1 LGYSLRHQG
10 GAGPAF
16 VPRFPFGGGM
26 RDSHSI
32 LLINDESL
40 LVETLKG
47 NFQASGYRIVTA
59 RNGEEGV
66 RQFQNN
72 RFDLVIT
79 DLDLRGMDGLQV
91 SWKIRKIDPQIP
103 VIMITGHPDWITSD
117 LASRH
122 GIRDFVVKP
131 FTWEQMLKKV
141 TDCLEP
147 RISPP
152 DSNELSQREPKNRK
166 DPYQCLSQ
174 FLSGQNRVIEMA
186 TRGEPLKDILMAL
199 TFELE
204 LCSEG
209 ILGSVHLVN
218 DESKQLSL
226 VAAPSL
232 FDPLLKDIES
242 VGLEGYSTPWSAA
255 VAHNKPILIEDI
267 LKNSLW
273 ERDRN
278 SATCCGLMASWS
290 FPLRRFDQKVA
301 GVLTFYSRT
310 ARSPSS
316 PELKWIL
323 SATRLFGVLLEFK
336 PFKGDEIPTDGQGEL
351 PSEKAREGVL
361 TFNSNGEIES
371 FNPTAAK
378 LFGYPG
384 NTLIGQ
390 NIKHLITERVPIRNS
405 SFDKVS
411 PGILKAA
418 AKGYRRDGSNLYLN
432 ISVDELSHPSGR
444 KFIATVSGLSQQT
457 YGETVLRET
466 QKKFEELSE
475 SATPSTPLGEVR
487 RKHFNEGEKQ
497 SEVLG
502 NEASQHLQKQ
512 LVQSEKWAVTGK
524 LAASLAHEFKNPLF
538 GILNV
543 LEKVARKFSLKQ
555 GPDDLLELAIR
566 ECYRVMDLVEKMQ
579 DVHRPSSHS
588 PEQVDLNLVIKDMV
602 LLTRTPLR
610 KRNIRLV
617 MDLDP
622 RLPKILVI
630 KDQIKQVMLNM
641 LNNAGEAIAGQEGKI
656 AVRTRVTESSLK
668 IVIQDNGKG
677 IPEGQ
682 RQKIFEPF
690 FTTKQDSGG
699 MGLGLPVSAEII
711 KSHGGRIDVETGI
724 EGRGTS
730 FIITLPKQIS
740 RKTDPRSENYLT
752 VATTFN

>member
-1 LGYSLRHQG
+1 VH
-10 GAGPAF
+10 
-16 VPRFPFGGGM
+16 RFPFGGGM
-26 RDSHSI
+26 RDPHSI
-32 LLINDESL
+32 LLIDDERL

-47 NFQASGYRIVTA
+47 NFQASGYHIVTA

-79 DLDLRGMDGLQV
+79 GQPDGI
-91 SWKIRKIDPQIP
+91 S
-103 VIMITGHPDWITSD
+103 SD
-117 LASRH
+117 QSSRS
-122 GIRDFVVKP
+122 GIRDFVIKP

-147 RISPP
+147 RLNPS
-152 DSNELSQREPKNRK
+152 SSSELNRGEPKSRK
-166 DPYQCLSQ
+166 DPYQFLSQ
-174 FLSGQNRVIEMA
+174 FLSGQNRVIEMV
-186 TRGEPLKDILMAL
+186 TRGEPIKDILTAL
-199 TFELE
+199 TSELE

-218 DESKQLSL
+218 NESKQLSL

-232 FDPLLKDIES
+232 FDPILKDIGS
-242 VGLEGYSTPWSAA
+242 LGLEGYSTPWSAA

-278 SATCCGLMASWS
+278 SANICGLRASWS
-290 FPLRRFDQKVA
+290 FPLRRSDQKVA

-316 PELKWIL
+316 AELKWIL

-336 PFKGDEIPTDGQGEL
+336 PFKGDGIPTDGQGEL

-371 FNPTAAK
+371 FNPTASK

-384 NTLIGQ
+384 NTLIGRS
-390 NIKHLITERVPIRNS
+390 IKHLITERVPIQNS
-405 SFDKVS
+405 SSDKVS

-418 AKGYRRDGSNLYLN
+418 AKGYRRDGSSLYLN
-432 ISVDELSHPSGR
+432 VSVDELAHPSGR
-444 KFIATVSGLSQQT
+444 KFIATVSDMSHQK
-457 YGETVLRET
+457 YGETVLREA
-466 QKKFEELSE
+466 QKKIEELNE
-475 SATPSTPLGEVR
+475 SATPPTSLGEVR
-487 RKHFNEGEKQ
+487 RKFHENGEGK
-497 SEVLG
+497 SEALG
-502 NEASQHLQKQ
+502 TEESQYLQKQ
-512 LVQSEKWAVTGK
+512 LVQSEKWAATGK

-543 LEKVARKFSLKQ
+543 LEKAARKISIKQ
-555 GPDDLLELAIR
+555 GSDDLLELAIR

-588 PEQVDLNLVIKDMV
+588 PEPVDLNLVIKDMV
-602 LLTRTPLR
+602 LLTRPPLR

-622 RLPKILVI
+622 RLPKNYVI
-630 KDQIKQVMLNM
+630 EDQIKQVVLNM
-641 LNNAGEAIAGQEGKI
+641 LNNAGEAITGPDGKI
-656 AVRTRVTESSLK
+656 AVRTRVMESSMK

-677 IPEGQ
+677 IPENR

-699 MGLGLPVSAEII
+699 MGLGLPVSSGII
-711 KSHGGRIDVETGI
+711 KAHGGRIDVETGI
-724 EGRGTS
+724 GGSGTS
-730 FIITLPKQIS
+730 FIITLPKRLS
-740 RKTDPRSENYLT
+740 RRNDHRPEDYLT
-752 VATTFN
+752 VATPFN